1 MKLSWRGGRSKG
13 NESLLIAAAAPRSS
27 GAIRQP
33 VPAHGTTETPM
44 LPRPAEPDSSNDVL
58 LAGHLRRHGEAIAAF
73 IARAR
78 HVSPAGA
85 ARPRA
90 PGKWTPIQEALHLVL
105 TYRAFTAVF
114 AGAPE
119 FTLVVPPEK
128 AAHYHRTVLPRILA
142 GDWFPSGAG
151 APDRTQPGERD
162 LTMPAAL
169 GQLQAAADEFHTA
182 CAAAAVSDATRMWT
196 HPYFGPTSIP
206 DLVGVLTE
214 HAKHHA
220 RFLSSSEAG

>member
-1 MKLSWRGGRSKG
+1 M
-13 NESLLIAAAAPRSS
+13 
-27 GAIRQP
+27 
-33 VPAHGTTETPM
+33 ETPM
-44 LPRPAEPDSSNDVL
+44 LHRPAEGDSSNDAL
-58 LAGHLRRHGEAIAAF
+58 LAGHLRRHGEAVAAF

-78 HVSPAGA
+78 HLSSAGA

-90 PGKWTPIQEALHLVL
+90 PGKWTPIQEALHLAL

-119 FTLVVPPEK
+119 FTLLVPPEK
-128 AAHYHRTVLPRILA
+128 ATHYHRTVLPRILA

-151 APDRTQPGERD
+151 APDRTQPADRE
-162 LTMPAAL
+162 LTLPAAL
-169 GQLQAAADEFHTA
+169 GQLQAAAEEFHTA
-182 CAAAAVSDATRMWT
+182 CGAAAAADATRMWT

-220 RFLSSSEAG
+220 RFLASGGAG

>member
-1 MKLSWRGGRSKG
+1 
-13 NESLLIAAAAPRSS
+13 
-27 GAIRQP
+27 
-33 VPAHGTTETPM
+33 M
-44 LPRPAEPDSSNDVL
+44 LPGPAKPDSSNDVL
-58 LAGHLRRHGEAIAAF
+58 LAGHLRRHGEAVAAF
-73 IARAR
+73 ITRAR
-78 HVSPAGA
+78 HLSSVDA

-90 PGKWTPIQEALHLVL
+90 PDKWTPIQEALHLAL

-119 FTLVVPPEK
+119 FTLLVPQEK

-151 APDRTQPGERD
+151 APDRTRPADRD

-182 CAAAAVSDATRMWT
+182 CGAAAASDASRLWN
-196 HPYFGPTSIP
+196 HPYFGPTSIL

-220 RFLSSSEAG
+220 RFLASSGAG